1 MAEQGAVTRAR
12 DFWRGSGF
20 GEGGALRWKKGGG
33 REHLGMVVMG
43 FGLFGSCWWRWPERE
58 REWGEIR

>member
-43 FGLFGSCWWRWPERE
+43 FGLFGSCWWR
-58 REWGEIR
+58 